1 MSQFYAVKTETDS
14 NYDDSQHTRDKE
26 EDSSDKENKEK
37 WKEVLELIL
46 YPALK
51 KRLLP
56 QKMEHDEEK
65 LFIKVASLPE
75 LYKVFERC

>member
-1 MSQFYAVKTETDS
+1 MSLDTNS
-14 NYDDSQHTRDKE
+14 NYDHSQHLDNKDEDK
-26 EDSSDKENKEK
+26 NGKEK
-37 WKEVLELIL
+37 WKEVFELIL

-56 QKMEHDEEK
+56 QKRENDK
-65 LFIKVASLPE
+65 DQLFIKVTSLPE

>member
-1 MSQFYAVKTETDS
+1 MLFSTQFYAVSLDTNS
-14 NYDDSQHTRDKE
+14 NYDNSQHLDNKD
-26 EDSSDKENKEK
+26 EDTDSHDK
-37 WKEVLELIL
+37 WKEVFELIL

-56 QKMEHDEEK
+56 QKRENDK
-65 LFIKVASLPE
+65 DQLFIKVTSLPE

>member
-1 MSQFYAVKTETDS
+1 MSQFYAVKTDTDS
-14 NYDDSQHTRDKE
+14 NYDDSQHSRDKE
-26 EDSSDKENKEK
+26 EASSDKQQ

-56 QKMEHDEEK
+56 QKMENDEEI